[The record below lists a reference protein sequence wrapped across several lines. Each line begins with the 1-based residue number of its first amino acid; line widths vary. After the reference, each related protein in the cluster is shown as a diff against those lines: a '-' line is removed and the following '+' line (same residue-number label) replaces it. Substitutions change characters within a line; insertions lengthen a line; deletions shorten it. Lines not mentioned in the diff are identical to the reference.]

1 MNVLTIG
8 GVKIEGL
15 AACVPAHAVENEAKV
30 AQATGIVTRRIAAK
44 GTTVADL
51 CVKAAEKILADTN
64 SKPEDF
70 GAVLCVSFTQHNRM
84 PATAIEAQVRLGL
97 PKDVVAFDVSLAC
110 SGWGYGLYLAGL
122 QLEEGGTIQMDGFG
136 VFKFVA
142 TDVVGYLREFL
153 SANSQQLTANSFVPH
168 QPNVYMVRQLA
179 KSLGVAEGTTAIS
192 CDQLGNLSSAS
203 VPVTI
208 AWKNVRGPVLFS
220 GFGGGLSVSIGMIEI
235 DEDCKLAVIEV

>member
-1 MNVLTIG
+1 M
-8 GVKIEGL
+8 
-15 AACVPAHAVENEAKV
+15 
-30 AQATGIVTRRIAAK
+30 
-44 GTTVADL
+44 
-51 CVKAAEKILADTN
+51 
-64 SKPEDF
+64 
-70 GAVLCVSFTQHNRM
+70 
-84 PATAIEAQVRLGL
+84 
-97 PKDVVAFDVSLAC
+97 
-110 SGWGYGLYLAGL
+110 
-122 QLEEGGTIQMDGFG
+122 
-136 VFKFVA
+136 
-142 TDVVGYLREFL
+142 
-153 SANSQQLTANSFVPH
+153 PH